1 MSAPRR
7 AREIRTESLPRSA
20 PRRGAAGLLRPAP
33 RGGPLV
39 PRLHTPAAEAAMD
52 RKKILLVDDS
62 STVLLM
68 ERMILSKSQYDV
80 VTAKDGQEGVEKALA
95 ERPDLILM
103 DVVMPRMDG
112 YEACRRIRQQED
124 TKAIP
129 VIMVTTRG
137 ELQSVETG
145 YASGCTDYV
154 TKPINGLELLA
165 KVKSCLGQ

>member
-1 MSAPRR
+1 
-7 AREIRTESLPRSA
+7 
-20 PRRGAAGLLRPAP
+20 
-33 RGGPLV
+33 
-39 PRLHTPAAEAAMD
+39 MD

-68 ERMILSKSQYDV
+68 EKMILSKSEYDV
-80 VTAKDGQEGVEKALA
+80 VTARDGLEGVEKARC

-112 YEACRRIRQQED
+112 FEAVRKLRED
-124 TKAIP
+124 DATRSIP

-145 YASGCTDYV
+145 YASGCSDYV
-154 TKPINGLELLA
+154 TKPINGLELLT
-165 KVKSCLGQ
+165 KVRSCLGQ

>member
-1 MSAPRR
+1 MRTVAP
-7 AREIRTESLPRSA
+7 TLQPS
-20 PRRGAAGLLRPAP
+20 GGLE
-33 RGGPLV
+33 
-39 PRLHTPAAEAAMD
+39 AEAHTMD

-68 ERMILSKSQYDV
+68 ERMILSKNEYDV
-80 VTAKDGQEGVEKALA
+80 VTARDGQEGVEKALA
-95 ERPDLILM
+95 EKPDLILM

-112 YEACRRIRQQED
+112 FEACRRLREQDD
-124 TKAIP
+124 TKSIP

-137 ELQSVETG
+137 ELASVETG
-145 YASGCTDYV
+145 YASGCNDYV